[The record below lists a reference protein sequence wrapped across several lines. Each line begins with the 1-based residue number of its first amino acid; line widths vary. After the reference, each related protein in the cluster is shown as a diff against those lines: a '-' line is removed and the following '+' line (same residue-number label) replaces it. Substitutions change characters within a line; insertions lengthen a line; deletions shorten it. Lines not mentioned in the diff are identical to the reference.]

1 MKKEHE
7 DPAVTKQVRKRKKSV
22 AEVLFL
28 ILKEYANQ
36 LIFIGI
42 PLLILILQIMQ
53 VWADTAYG
61 RFLALLSK
69 WCLIILLTG
78 CVIQKLHQHFFPKK
92 TSLGTQTEK
101 EQKPQEAELQRT
113 VVRTVP
119 VETVSAV
126 KKAKESAT
134 QIPMD
139 MHIQGDVEVQRDLS
153 IYGIVDGNIYCKGD
167 IRLFGRVN
175 GNLRCQNLYIDKAEL
190 EGDIQ
195 CNETVYLSPKSI
207 VVGDI
212 VAWRMLHK
220 GYMKGNAYVRE
231 SVRMEKSSYLIGDV
245 TSMEIEVEEGA
256 SIQGRMRIEAIS
268 DQVLQK

>member
-1 MKKEHE
+1 MKEKE
-7 DPAVTKQVRKRKKSV
+7 DTIVSPRRKRKKS
-22 AEVLFL
+22 ATEVIFL
-28 ILKEYANQ
+28 VLKEYADQ

-53 VWADTAYG
+53 VWADTKQG
-61 RFLALLSK
+61 SLLAMLLK
-69 WCLIILLTG
+69 WCLLIVLLG
-78 CVIQKLHQHFFPKK
+78 CGIRKLRQRFFPKK
-92 TSLGTQTEK
+92 KPVQEK
-101 EQKPQEAELQRT
+101 IAKEEPQKPQT
-113 VVRTVP
+113 VVKPVP
-119 VETVSAV
+119 VEPLPVQPV
-126 KKAKESAT
+126 KQSAT
-134 QIPMD
+134 LIPKD
-139 MHIQGDVEVQRDLS
+139 MHIHGDVEVQRDLS
-153 IYGIVDGNIYCKGD
+153 IYGIVEGNVYCKGD

-195 CNETVYLSPKSI
+195 CNETIYLSPKSI

-231 SVRMEKSSYLIGDV
+231 SVRMEKSSYLVGDV

-256 SIQGRMRIEAIS
+256 SIQGRMRIEAIPYGETPT
-268 DQVLQK
+268 DLQKRT